1 MTGVIATLLAVGVIA
16 TLMLVGIRA
25 EPPPPDPDWREHLP
39 SPPPRPPGYMWIIW
53 LIRYPMLIAVL
64 IAAILHVTP
73 LVFALIAVY
82 LVSVVYLFAWS
93 LRERRRMRRR
103 AT

>member
-1 MTGVIATLLAVGVIA
+1 VTGVIATLLAVGVIA

-25 EPPPPDPDWREHLP
+25 KLPPPDPDWREHL
-39 SPPPRPPGYMWIIW
+39 SPPPPPGHMWIIW
-53 LIRYPMLIAVL
+53 LMRYPVIIALV

-73 LVFALIAVY
+73 LVFVLFAVY
-82 LVSVVYLFAWS
+82 LVLVVYLLAWS